1 MAVITCKRTLINRSK
16 TIVVAGRSIILA
28 AKFKTIFLHIILYL
42 PYILPVVVVVTSPET
57 VNTSA
62 IIILSV
68 IHVCIGHTHL
78 VEKQEDTLTHQE
90 TH

>member
-1 MAVITCKRTLINRSK
+1 MTLINGSK

-28 AKFKTIFLHIILYL
+28 TKLHFLHVIYL

-62 IIILSV
+62 IILLSV
-68 IHVCIGHTHL
+68 IYVCIGHTHL